1 MDNIILLFLCLIL
14 GVIFQ
19 RVKHFPK
26 NTPVALNQF
35 VLYVSIP
42 AMALYYI
49 PKIKI
54 DTSLLYPMGIA
65 WLGFLLSFLFFFTLS
80 RLFNWSKRLTGCLII
95 VSGLGNTSFV
105 GFPVLEAMFGKEAIK
120 IGIIVDQPGS
130 FVVLSTLGVLVA
142 MLFSKEQPSVVQMVK
157 KIAFFPPFITFVIA
171 LILNF
176 LQVDFSIEWQSVFQR
191 LAATVS
197 PIALVAVGL
206 QLKIEKRSKHWGFLT
221 LGLVF
226 KLIITPLFFYLFY
239 KVALRGS
246 AFVIDVSI
254 IESAMA
260 PMITGAIL
268 ASTYGL
274 KPKLSS
280 MMVGVGIPLSF
291 ITLVLWYFIL
301 K

>member
-65 WLGFLLSFLFFFTLS
+65 WLGFLLSFLFFFILS
-80 RLFNWSKRLTGCLII
+80 RLFNWSKGLTGCLII

-142 MLFSKEQPSVVQMVK
+142 MLFSKEKPSVVQMVK
-157 KIAFFPPFITFVIA
+157 RIAFFPPFITFVIA

-176 LQVDFSIEWQSVFQR
+176 LQVDFSSEWQSVFQR

-221 LGLVF
+221 LGLAF

-239 KVALRGS
+239 KVTLGASG
-246 AFVIDVSI
+246 FVIDVSI

>member
-80 RLFNWSKRLTGCLII
+80 RLFNWSKGLTGCLII

-142 MLFSKEQPSVVQMVK
+142 MLFSKEKPSVVQMVK
-157 KIAFFPPFITFVIA
+157 RIAFFPPFITFVIA

-176 LQVDFSIEWQSVFQR
+176 LQVDFSSEWQSVFQR

-206 QLKIEKRSKHWGFLT
+206 QLKIEKRSKHWVFLT
-221 LGLVF
+221 LGLAF

-239 KVALRGS
+239 KVTLGASG
-246 AFVIDVSI
+246 FVIDVSI